1 MKMSHSDAVPSY
13 ESKSFG
19 RKLFVYSNYSLL
31 AIGTLISLVPLW
43 NILCMSFSSNSYV
56 SAGEVF
62 LWPKGITFQPYS
74 YILSNV
80 DFYRSLWIS
89 IERTVLG
96 IIAMMVCTILAAYPL
111 SREQSEFRSRPFFIW
126 YFLITMLFS
135 GGLIPWF
142 MVVKWVGLYN
152 NLGSL
157 VIVPAVQVFHI
168 LIMMNFIRSLP
179 KEIEES
185 AYLDG
190 AGHFQTLVR
199 VLLPLC
205 KPSLATLLLFAF
217 VFHWNNWF
225 DGFIFMSNKE
235 GYPLQTYL
243 YTVLTVPDTSN
254 MTPDQIKIFANLN
267 SKSIKASEIFVSAL
281 PILVIYPFLQKYFTK
296 GIVMGSVKG

>member
-1 MKMSHSDAVPSY
+1 MKMSHSDAVLSY
-13 ESKSFG
+13 ENKSFG
-19 RKLFVYSNYSLL
+19 RKLFVYSNYTLL

-43 NILCMSFSSNSYV
+43 NILCMSFSSNTYV

>member
-1 MKMSHSDAVPSY
+1 MKMSHSDAVMGY
-13 ESKSFG
+13 ENKSFG

-43 NILCMSFSSNSYV
+43 NILCMSFSSNTYV

-62 LWPKGITFQPYS
+62 LWPKGFTFQPYS
-74 YILSNV
+74 YILSNA

-126 YFLITMLFS
+126 YFIITMLFS

-281 PILVIYPFLQKYFTK
+281 PIFVIYPFLQKYFTK

>member
-1 MKMSHSDAVPSY
+1 MSHSDAVLSY
-13 ESKSFG
+13 ENKSFG

-43 NILCMSFSSNSYV
+43 NILCMSFSSNTYV

-62 LWPKGITFQPYS
+62 LWPKGFTFQPYS

-296 GIVMGSVKG
+296 GIVLGSVKG

>member
-1 MKMSHSDAVPSY
+1 MKMSHSDAVLSY
-13 ESKSFG
+13 ENKSFG

-43 NILCMSFSSNSYV
+43 NILCMSFSSNTYV

-62 LWPKGITFQPYS
+62 LWPKGFTFQPYS

-296 GIVMGSVKG
+296 GIVLGSVKG

>member
-1 MKMSHSDAVPSY
+1 MSHSDAVMGY
-13 ESKSFG
+13 ENKSFG

-43 NILCMSFSSNSYV
+43 NILCMSFSSNTYV

-62 LWPKGITFQPYS
+62 LWPKGFTFQPYS
-74 YILSNV
+74 YILSNA

-126 YFLITMLFS
+126 YFIITMLFS

-281 PILVIYPFLQKYFTK
+281 PIFVIYPFLQKYFTK